1 MSKFLLIKPIAAI
14 LFFVLIASISFA
26 QDGIK
31 HESELGITVVEG
43 NRDSESW
50 NAKQQTTYSWAKNLL
65 RLNASYLRTESE
77 DPATTQSV
85 ESARAWLAGLRYERV
100 LNTRL
105 NAFVGY
111 QIEAD
116 INQSY
121 IQKSSTDAG
130 AKYFLAKSKP
140 TTWFLELGY
149 RSVVSLIPNPTRE
162 QTAHALRAYT
172 EFNQELSDTAFSRLF
187 VEYIPNLQMPNPEPP
202 GSNQNGYVL
211 TIEPSIS
218 VRISNTLTVKSA
230 YNHKT
235 EQTTTHV
242 VNVTKTFTTNLLA
255 NY

>member
-1 MSKFLLIKPIAAI
+1 MSKLLLAKSVFLI
-14 LFFVLIASISFA
+14 LFLSSVIGST
-26 QDGIK
+26 DEGVK
-31 HESELGITVVEG
+31 HESELGITIVEA

-50 NAKQQTTYSWAKNLL
+50 NAKQQTTYEWRKNLV
-65 RLNASYLRTESE
+65 RLNASYLRAESE
-77 DPATTQSV
+77 DPTTAQSV
-85 ESARAWLAGLRYERV
+85 ESARAWLAGVRYERI

-121 IQKSSTDAG
+121 IQKSSADAG

-140 TTWFLELGY
+140 TTWFIELGY

-172 EFNQELSDTAFSRLF
+172 EFNQELSDTATTRFF
-187 VEYIPNLQMPNPEPP
+187 VEYIPNIQRPNPEPLD
-202 GSNQNGYVL
+202 SNQNGYVL
-211 TIEPSIS
+211 TVEPSIS
-218 VRISNTLTVKSA
+218 VRISNNLTVKSA

-235 EQTTTHV
+235 EQTTTSA
-242 VNVTKTFTTNLLA
+242 VNITKTFTTNLLVS
-255 NY
+255 Y